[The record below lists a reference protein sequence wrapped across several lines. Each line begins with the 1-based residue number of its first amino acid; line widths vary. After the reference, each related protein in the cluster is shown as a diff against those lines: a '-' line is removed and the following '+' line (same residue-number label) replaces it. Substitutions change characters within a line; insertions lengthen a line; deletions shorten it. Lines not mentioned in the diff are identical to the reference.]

1 MRYHALLGFAVLFIL
16 GCFACP
22 AHADVWDKEWS
33 VPANAQVH
41 VNANYGNLRID
52 AGDFIQIKAFV
63 RTKGWRIAGDEVSVT
78 ANQTDNKIEL
88 EVKLLHGRKYW
99 QIDHEI
105 TIELTVPRSAT
116 LDLHTDHG
124 NITTHGVEESLRS
137 DTGDGNI
144 EAVGGKGTIRLH
156 TGDGNI
162 SANELDGSLS
172 ADTGDGN
179 INLEGRFDGL
189 NVRTGDGN
197 LNGTAIAGSRLLSPW
212 KFQAGDGNVLLRLHD
227 NVGADLDATTGD
239 GRVTVDF
246 PVATSGAIHSK
257 TVRGPING
265 GGQQLYIHTG
275 DGNINIV
282 KR

>member
-1 MRYHALLGFAVLFIL
+1 MRNRALLGFTVLFSF
-16 GCFACP
+16 GCFVCP
-22 AHADVWDKEWS
+22 AYADVWDKEWS

-41 VNANYGNLRID
+41 VKANFGNIRID
-52 AGDFIQIKAFV
+52 TGDFTQIKAFV

-78 ANQTDNKIEL
+78 ANQTDSKIEL
-88 EVKLLHGRKYW
+88 EVKLLRSRTFW
-99 QIDHEI
+99 QINYEI
-105 TIELTVPRSAT
+105 TIELKVPRSAT

-124 NITTHGVEESLRS
+124 NITTHGVEGSLRS

-162 SANELDGSLS
+162 NANELDGSLS

-179 INLEGRFDGL
+179 LNVEGRFDAL
-189 NVRTGDGN
+189 DVRTGDGN

-212 KFQAGDGNVLLRLHD
+212 KLQTGDGNVVLRLQD
-227 NVGADLDATTGD
+227 SVGADLDATTGG

-246 PVATSGAIHSK
+246 PVTTSNAMHSK
-257 TVRGPING
+257 TVRGSMNG